1 MSFPVKHPHLPSHLV
16 DISMQKMG
24 SGTGISMQMGQEMC
38 GGTSASK
45 LWGCVPVCVQKIVGG
60 KMKGEHFSCT
70 KKLTFPLES
79 ILAKILILSGSQCS
93 VRTVWIPCLLISPSA
108 NESPAL

>member
-38 GGTSASK
+38 GGTSK

-60 KMKGEHFSCT
+60 KMKGAHFSCT